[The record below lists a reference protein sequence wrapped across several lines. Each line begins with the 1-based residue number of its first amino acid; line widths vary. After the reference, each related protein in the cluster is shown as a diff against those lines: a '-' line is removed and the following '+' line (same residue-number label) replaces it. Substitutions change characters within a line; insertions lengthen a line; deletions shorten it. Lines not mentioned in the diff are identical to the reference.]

1 MKTFTLKLALT
12 LVVALLFF
20 SCKSNNKATAEEL
33 AQETVHRIDSIPFT
47 MDENLT
53 AKHKLHK
60 IYIPVQ
66 LKDSV
71 TYSFILDNCYQRT
84 SFRDNLFDSMY
95 DRSNFRV
102 VDTPG
107 LTRSRIYLEG
117 QVELKIG
124 SYLFA
129 LDTIEILNIEK
140 YFNSELFKNYS
151 SQEVL
156 SNTIGFD
163 LFEQE
168 VVEVDFDNHLVLI
181 HSHLPEK
188 TASYLTLDLVYNQ
201 QSFQWS
207 WSERMP
213 RIQLEGFVGKNQE
226 KLTGKFIFDLG
237 SPITQLF
244 SEFKAKLSSDMSQ
257 YDSLSWGYKLLNL
270 TNAHNIKTRL
280 AVSENADISLP
291 LEDEYNQGHIGMDF
305 LKQFNLVF
313 DFPRGKIYL
322 QPRENAQPS
331 PYLIFRK

>member
-20 SCKSNNKATAEEL
+20 SCKSNTKATAEEII
-33 AQETVHRIDSIPFT
+33 QERVHRIDTVSFT
-47 MDENLT
+47 MDENFPKAGVKYNT
-53 AKHKLHK
+53 

-66 LKDSV
+66 LKDSAS
-71 TYSFILDNCYQRT
+71 YSFMLDNCFRQA
-84 SFRDNLFDSMY
+84 SFRDNVFNTMY
-95 DRSNFRV
+95 DISDFRAI
-102 VDTPG
+102 DTP
-107 LTRSRIYLEG
+107 SVSAARIRFEG
-117 QVELKIG
+117 QTELKIG
-124 SYLFA
+124 TYLLS
-129 LDTIEILNIEK
+129 LDTISIINTERLEK
-140 YFNSELFKNYS
+140 FYPTTSEKGI
-151 SQEVL
+151 
-156 SNTIGFD
+156 IGSA
-163 LFEQE
+163 LFERE
-168 VVEVDFDNHLVLI
+168 IVEIDFDNHLVLI

-188 TASYLTLDLVYNQ
+188 TASYLMLDLVYNK

-226 KLTGKFIFDLG
+226 QLTGRFIFDLG
-237 SPITQLF
+237 SQITQLF

-257 YDSLSWGYKLLNL
+257 YDSLSWGYRLLNL
-270 TNAHNIKTRL
+270 TGAHNITTKFIG
-280 AVSENADISLP
+280 SDNADISLP

>member
-1 MKTFTLKLALT
+1 MKNVTLKLTLT

-20 SCKSNNKATAEEL
+20 SCKSNNKEVAEEL
-33 AQETVHRIDSIPFT
+33 AQEPVHKIDSIPFT

-53 AKHKLHK
+53 AKFKLHK
-60 IYIPVQ
+60 IYLPVQ
-66 LKDSV
+66 LKDSAA
-71 TYSFILDNCYQRT
+71 YSFMLDNCNRRT
-84 SFRDNLFDSMY
+84 TFRDNLFESMY
-95 DRSNFRV
+95 DRSNFRAI
-102 VDTPG
+102 DTLG
-107 LTRSRIYLEG
+107 IARSRVFLEG
-117 QVELKIG
+117 QVKLKIG

-129 LDTIEILNIEK
+129 LDTVEIRDIARYKKTHPNTGIPEIIEI
-140 YFNSELFKNYS
+140 
-151 SQEVL
+151 
-156 SNTIGFD
+156 IGFD
-163 LFEQE
+163 LFERE
-168 VVEVDFDNHLVLI
+168 IVEIDFDNHLVLI

-188 TASYLTLDLVYNQ
+188 TASYLTLDLVVYRG

-226 KLTGKFIFDLG
+226 KLTGRFIFDLG
-237 SPITQLF
+237 SPVTQLF

-257 YDSLSWGYKLLNL
+257 YDSLSWGYRLLNL
-270 TNAHNIKTRL
+270 TGAHNITTKFIG
-280 AVSENADISLP
+280 SDNADISLP

-313 DFPRGKIYL
+313 DYPRGKLYL